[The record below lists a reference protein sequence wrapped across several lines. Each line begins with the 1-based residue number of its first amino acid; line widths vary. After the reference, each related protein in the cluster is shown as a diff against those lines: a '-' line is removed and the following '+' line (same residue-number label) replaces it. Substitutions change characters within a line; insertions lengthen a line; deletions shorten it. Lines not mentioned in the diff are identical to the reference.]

1 MPITVAEPEMLM
13 PLDEAPR
20 LDHLAEMKRQIDQ
33 AAQDYADRVQEGV
46 RTLLGSVQSFDENCR
61 VILREASNGRAAE
74 MHAIRGPFLDAYQGT
89 LKRLRLATELTRHAS
104 RVACR
109 DLPEVALL
117 DAELGGLGLRWL
129 SLASRWHRAED
140 LERLTEEQI
149 RQRMSQV
156 EFRRSPPDHRGDVL
170 RRSADLA
177 EEDYRTNRELL
188 SFEAFGEKDLYDEYP
203 DADKG

>member
-1 MPITVAEPEMLM
+1 MSITFAEPDLLM
-13 PLDEAPR
+13 PLDEAPN

-33 AAQDYADRVQEGV
+33 AAQDYAREVQEGV
-46 RTLLGSVQSFDENCR
+46 RTLLGSVQSFEEGCK
-61 VILREASNGRAAE
+61 VLLREAANGRAAE
-74 MHAIRGPFLDAYQGT
+74 MHAIRGPFLDAYQGR
-89 LKRLRLATELTRHAS
+89 LKRLRLATELARHAS
-104 RVACR
+104 RASGR

-156 EFRRSPPDHRGDVL
+156 EFRRSPPDHRGDVM

-188 SFEAFGEKDLYDEYP
+188 SFEAFGEDDLYDEYP